1 MASGMLEL
9 TERDLAQLRS
19 HGVGRDEVE
28 RQLRYLR
35 DLPRSKRL
43 VRPATPGDGVVRL
56 DPAAAPRLEALYEDA
71 ASRGRFSKFVPA
83 SGAATRM
90 FQELLAVLHGEAGD
104 GDHEAARRFVREL
117 DRFPFASEL
126 RAAAGR
132 AGVDLAA
139 IEDGGDPR
147 PLLAL
152 LLSPAEGAA
161 AFPAGLDL
169 GNTAK
174 ALIPFHR
181 DGEESRTALEEH
193 LIEAAQHLCDSHG
206 RCRVHFTI
214 PQHQEMVFREIFRG
228 IEQRLERRF
237 GGSFEIS
244 WSVQSPVTDTIAG
257 GDDGQPFRLDDGSL
271 VLRPGGHGALLRNL
285 EQLGGDLV
293 FVRNIDNV
301 LPESRRAEALAW
313 NRRLGGYLL
322 EVESLVVD
330 ILSRLERSERSGG
343 SGPWLAEALEQV
355 AEKLGQRE
363 ALDLI
368 GRPEPEQLA
377 WLIDQ
382 LDRPLRICGVV
393 ANTGEPG
400 GGPFWVREDDGT
412 ESLQIVETS
421 QIDRQDPEQEAIFQ
435 QSTHFNPVN
444 LVCRLRSHRGEPYR
458 LADFSDP
465 NSAFVSHKFLQGR
478 RLLALEHP
486 GLWNGAM
493 ARWNTVFV
501 EIPAS
506 IFAPVKTVFDLLRP
520 EHQP

>member
-1 MASGMLEL
+1 MLQPSD
-9 TERDLAQLRS
+9 RDLQQLRS
-19 HGVGRDEVE
+19 HGIDPGEVE

-35 DLPRSKRL
+35 ELPPGIRL
-43 VRPATPGDGVVRL
+43 ARPATLGDGILRL
-56 DPAAAPRLEALYEDA
+56 DPAEGPLLEARYEEA
-71 ASRGRFSKFVPA
+71 ANSGRFAKFVPA

-90 FQELLAVLHGEAGD
+90 FQELLAVLHGEAG
-104 GDHEAARRFVREL
+104 EADREACRRFVAEL
-117 DRFPFASEL
+117 DRFPFGGDL
-126 RAAAGR
+126 RAACSR
-132 AGVDLAA
+132 AAVDLAA
-139 IEDGGDPR
+139 IAAGGDPR
-147 PLLAL
+147 PMLEVLLAVRDTG
-152 LLSPAEGAA
+152 PGARES
-161 AFPAGLDL
+161 LDL

-181 DGEESRTALEEH
+181 DGGEVRTALEEH
-193 LIEAAQHLCDSHG
+193 LIEAAQHLRDAHG

-214 PQHQEMVFREIFRG
+214 PQHQEMIFREVFRG
-228 IEQRLERRF
+228 IEGRLEQRF
-237 GGSFEIS
+237 GSGFEIS
-244 WSVQSPVTDTIAG
+244 WSVQSPLTDTVAG

-271 VLRPGGHGALLRNL
+271 LLRPGGHGALLKNL
-285 EQLGGDLV
+285 EQLGADLV

-301 LPESRRAEALAW
+301 LPETRRAEALAW
-313 NRRLGGYLL
+313 NRLLGGYLL
-322 EVESLVVD
+322 ELEALVVD
-330 ILSRLERSERSGG
+330 ILDRLERSDSSG
-343 SGPWLAEALEQV
+343 SSVRPWIGEALERV
-355 AEKLGQRE
+355 AERLGKRE
-363 ALDLI
+363 ALGLMD
-368 GRPEPEQLA
+368 RPEKEQQA

-382 LDRPLRICGVV
+382 LDRPLRVCGVV
-393 ANTGEPG
+393 PSKGEPG
-400 GGPFWVREDDGT
+400 GGPFWVREKDGS
-412 ESLQIVETS
+412 ERLQIVENS
-421 QIDRQDPEQEAIFQ
+421 QIDRQDKEQEAILQ

-465 NSAFVSHKFLQGR
+465 DSAFVSTKYLQGR